1 MYCLVDILFQAR
13 YSSLYS
19 KLIFFPTYD
28 TFGIC
33 AKIIYFLEKTQPNH
47 KFLTIMDKA
56 TMDTHERIFVGIH
69 DFISL
74 GKLPRN
80 GILSILLIVMV

>member
-1 MYCLVDILFQAR
+1 
-13 YSSLYS
+13 
-19 KLIFFPTYD
+19 
-28 TFGIC
+28 
-33 AKIIYFLEKTQPNH
+33 
-47 KFLTIMDKA
+47 
-56 TMDTHERIFVGIH
+56 MDTHERIFVGIH